1 MYTNIPTTIALQT
14 IGLHM
19 ERNKQIYN
27 LDVTATMEA
36 LRLIMQENVFTFG
49 DMIFKQRNGTAMGT
63 PPACA
68 LATIFFAINGENDA
82 IVQFQNNVIYLK
94 RFIDD
99 LFGIWKCHP
108 DPNTDA
114 ELYQQFIAKLN
125 QCPGLTWIANPLS
138 TCVDFLDITIELRE
152 GRFRTTLYEKDLN
165 LFLYIPP
172 TSSHPPGLL
181 PGIVYGTLF
190 RIQTLCTEEKDRC
203 KRTKTFFKRLVARGY
218 QPHHI
223 KPLFEKAIQRA
234 QAYTGPSETTN
245 QTRRKAFF
253 FHVKYHPKDPP
264 SHSIQQAWKNYVANP
279 PYSMPLENICN
290 PKTKQPLQISRLI
303 IAYSRA
309 MNLGNL
315 LTHRN
320 LPAEH
325 DGHYVSSF
333 YEPYGTI

>member
-1 MYTNIPTTIALQT
+1 
-14 IGLHM
+14 
-19 ERNKQIYN
+19 
-27 LDVTATMEA
+27 
-36 LRLIMQENVFTFG
+36 MQENVFTFG

-68 LATIFFAINGENDA
+68 LATIYFAIIGENEA
-82 IVQFQNNVIYLK
+82 MQQFDNHNIYLK

-108 DPNTDA
+108 DPNTDTA
-114 ELYQQFIAKLN
+114 LYQQFIAKLN
-125 QCPGLTWIANPLS
+125 ECPGLAWIANPLS
-138 TCVDFLDITIELRE
+138 TTVDFLDITIELQE
-152 GRFRTTLYEKDLN
+152 DRFQTTLYKKDLK
-165 LFLYIPP
+165 LFLYIRS
-172 TSSHPPGLL
+172 TSLHPPSLL
-181 PGIVYGTLF
+181 SGIVYGTLF
-190 RIQTLCTEEKDRC
+190 CIQTLCTEEKDRS
-203 KRTKTFFKRLVARGY
+203 KRTKTFFKRLIARGY
-218 QPHHI
+218 QPHEL

-234 QAYTGPSETTN
+234 QEYTGPPEIIK
-245 QTRRKAFF
+245 QTRRKALF

-303 IAYSRA
+303 VAYSRA

-325 DGHYVSSF
+325 DGRHISSF
-333 YEPYGTI
+333 YEPYGII